1 VLGRE
6 VDDVERRL
14 RLREFRKER
23 MQRYL
28 EKRSELDES
37 LEEVFDQRT
46 LLALYELLN
55 TGRLRE
61 VMGVISAGKESRVY
75 HGVAGD
81 GSETAVK
88 IYLTSSAEFRRN
100 RLQYVVD
107 DPRFKSIPRD
117 FRKFVYL
124 WAKREFANLVDAYNA
139 GVSVPKPIVQRENI
153 LVMQFLGENGV
164 RYPLLVEEEF
174 ESDELKMIWGQL
186 LENAAKMYKRAAL
199 VHGDLSEYNVVIGR
213 GPVVYIIDFA
223 QAVKLGHPL
232 AETLLLRGVE
242 TLARFFKKR
251 GVSVDVEE
259 AVRVIKSG

>member
-1 VLGRE
+1 MKGGFDE
-6 VDDVERRL
+6 VEERL
-14 RLREFRKER
+14 RQREYRKER

-46 LLALYELLN
+46 LLALYDLLN

-124 WAKREFANLVDAYNA
+124 WAKREFANLVDVYNA
-139 GVSVPKPIVQRENI
+139 GVSVPKPIVQKENI

-164 RYPLLVEEEF
+164 RYPLLVEEDF
-174 ESDELKMIWGQL
+174 ELDELRMIWEQL
-186 LENAAKMYKRAAL
+186 VDNMAKMYRKASI
-199 VHGDLSEYNVVIGR
+199 VHGDLSEYNVVVAR
-213 GPVVYIIDFA
+213 GPTVYIIDFA

-232 AETLLLRGVE
+232 AEPLLAKGVE
-242 TLARFFKKR
+242 TLSKFISKR
-251 GVSVDVEE
+251 GVSVDVDETL
-259 AVRVIKSG
+259 RMIKSG